1 MLLCC
6 CRGHQVSLKCYTEIL
21 LLLGGICGPY
31 LAWWSPNSKREW
43 NSVKMLNATN
53 NHYNKLSLYFFH
65 KGKNGNGHLCL
76 SPFAGLAQVLS
87 LGRSP
92 RIVAGIVASAAGGQ
106 SGHTLGMSECQ
117 KQLRSRGLSL
127 SGFSS
132 PHSPFWLYSQPNF
145 LESCKA
151 CPRRA
156 AWCISFL
163 GIQPT
168 FTQVPPRPENKATV
182 NILHVL
188 A

>member
-1 MLLCC
+1 MVL
-6 CRGHQVSLKCYTEIL
+6 IL
-21 LLLGGICGPY
+21 HGGAPTANGNGTQSRCLTPPTTTTTNFHSIFFT
-31 LAWWSPNSKREW
+31 RE
-43 NSVKMLNATN
+43 
-53 NHYNKLSLYFFH
+53 
-65 KGKNGNGHLCL
+65 KNGNGHLCL

-92 RIVAGIVASAAGGQ
+92 RTVAGVVASAAGGQ
-106 SGHTLGMSECQ
+106 SGHALGMSECQ
-117 KQLRSRGLSL
+117 KQLRSRELSL

-168 FTQVPPRPENKATV
+168 FTQVPPRPEKKATV
-182 NILHVL
+182 NIPHVL
-188 A
+188 V